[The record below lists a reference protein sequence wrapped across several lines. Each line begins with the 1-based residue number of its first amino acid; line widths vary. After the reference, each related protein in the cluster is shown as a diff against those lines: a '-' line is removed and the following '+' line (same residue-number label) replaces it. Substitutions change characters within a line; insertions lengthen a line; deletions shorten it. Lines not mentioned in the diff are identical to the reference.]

1 MNRSTTIS
9 PVSTSL
15 TNRLAH
21 FLPFGRPLSP
31 AHAPRIDDLDAARF
45 GTRESSQESAAAPFD
60 VTLSGVN
67 LLPPTD
73 GPASLHCRN
82 LVLTSLMQLL
92 QAKLQVTMDGADLMV
107 TGLTILDISPWA
119 HRELGTWFALLNGNK
134 NLSAVGAAF
143 GHYYVVSKERAECFR
158 DSEQEFRAVLDNQ
171 MAATSIRHQDLSSYL
186 GRQTLTFSREPVALE
201 FSWLVSINDEGEVES
216 LISAKAKFPASWQ
229 QTEGGDQ
236 LTKVGEAFDILVKD
250 RGMKEAIRVVCKLI
264 FPS

>member
-9 PVSTSL
+9 PASTSL
-15 TNRLAH
+15 TSRLAH
-21 FLPFGRPLSP
+21 FLPFGRPLLP
-31 AHAPRIDDLDAARF
+31 AHTPRIDDLDAARF
-45 GTRESSQESAAAPFD
+45 GTRESSQESAAAPFNI
-60 VTLSGVN
+60 TLSRLN

-82 LVLTSLMQLL
+82 LVLTSPMQLL

-107 TGLTILDISPWA
+107 TGLNILEISQWA

-158 DSEQEFRAVLDNQ
+158 DSERDFRTFLDSRT
-171 MAATSIRHQDLSSYL
+171 AAMCLKRGHIGAYL
-186 GRQTLTFSREPVALE
+186 GRQTLTFSRDPVALE

-216 LISAKAKFPASWQ
+216 LISAKANFPASWQ

-236 LTKVGEAFDILVKD
+236 LAKVGEAFNILVKD
-250 RGMKEAIRVVCKLI
+250 RGTKEAIRVVCKLI